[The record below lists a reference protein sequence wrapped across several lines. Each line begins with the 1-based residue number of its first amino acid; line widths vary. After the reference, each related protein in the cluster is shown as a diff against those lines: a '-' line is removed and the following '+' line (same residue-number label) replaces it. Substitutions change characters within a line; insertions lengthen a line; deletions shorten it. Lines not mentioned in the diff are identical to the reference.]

1 MVHRT
6 QAGHNPDPHDPSPA
20 LNGISNYY
28 CSFNYGGV
36 GFAVLEDR
44 KFKTPPQITD
54 PAEQLLLEDRQ
65 LQFLEEWGQDWT
77 NQKFKVVVS
86 QTVYAAMHVNFEGK
100 LAQERIPTDFLKLVE
115 IGLFV
120 CSSVVVRW

>member
-1 MVHRT
+1 MVHHI

-54 PAEQLLLEDRQ
+54 PAE
-65 LQFLEEWGQDWT
+65 
-77 NQKFKVVVS
+77 
-86 QTVYAAMHVNFEGK
+86 
-100 LAQERIPTDFLKLVE
+100 
-115 IGLFV
+115 
-120 CSSVVVRW
+120 

>member
-1 MVHRT
+1 WGWGGRLCLTNNNRDGGYLCSPYFVNMVHHI

-28 CSFNYGGV
+28 CRFNYGGV

-54 PAEQLLLEDRQ
+54 PAE
-65 LQFLEEWGQDWT
+65 
-77 NQKFKVVVS
+77 
-86 QTVYAAMHVNFEGK
+86 
-100 LAQERIPTDFLKLVE
+100 
-115 IGLFV
+115 
-120 CSSVVVRW
+120 